1 MRDLYP
7 DVAEHRGAEV
17 RLSNFFECLSKTMEF
32 SIFALNGQ
40 NTQTAVQFK
49 L

>member
-1 MRDLYP
+1 M
-7 DVAEHRGAEV
+7 DVEV
-17 RLSNFFECLSKTMEF
+17 RLLTFFECFSKTMEF
-32 SIFALNGQ
+32 LIFARNGQ